1 MEGSRF
7 VSSLE
12 IQLISITERGLR
24 LDVTLDVNSLAPE
37 GVEPLPMGDVTVRGS
52 LTPMIGQFLF
62 QGTVEGVYT
71 QPCARCLEK
80 AEIPV
85 SLPVVWTFEEG
96 PDTRHAIRAD
106 EDGEE
111 GVGVEEEDEAYGLFA
126 FHGTVLDLSR
136 PVWVEATLALPVK
149 FVCREDCRG
158 LCPLCGANRNTA
170 PCACPEEVIDETPVQ
185 NSGFAGLK
193 DLFPDLPE

>member
-1 MEGSRF
+1 MEGRRF

-12 IQLISITERGLR
+12 IPLISITERGFR
-24 LDVTLDVNSLAPE
+24 LEVTQDVNSLRPE
-37 GVEPLPMGDVTVRGS
+37 GVEPLPMGEVTVRGT
-52 LTPMIGQFLF
+52 LTPMIGQYLF
-62 QGTVEGVYT
+62 QGTVEGVYS
-71 QPCARCLEK
+71 QPCARCLEG

-96 PDTRHAIRAD
+96 PTDHRGRDMED
-106 EDGEE
+106 EGEMP
-111 GVGVEEEDEAYGLFA
+111 VEEEDEAYGLFA
-126 FHGTVLDLSR
+126 YQGAAIDMAR
-136 PVWVEATLALPVK
+136 PVWAEATLALPVK

-158 LCPLCGANRNTA
+158 LCPMCGGNRNTV
-170 PCACPEEVIDETPVQ
+170 PCACQEVVIEEPPVQ

>member
-1 MEGSRF
+1 MEGSRV

-12 IQLISITERGLR
+12 IQLISVTERGFR
-24 LDVTLDVNSLAPE
+24 LDVTLDVNDLRPD
-37 GVEPLPMGDVTVRGS
+37 GVEPLPMGEVTVRGT
-52 LTPMIGQFLF
+52 LTPMIGQYLF
-62 QGTVEGVYT
+62 QGTVEGVFS
-71 QPCARCLEK
+71 QPCARCLEH

-96 PDTRHAIRAD
+96 PAD
-106 EDGEE
+106 NRRRDDDDEE
-111 GVGVEEEDEAYGLFA
+111 VAVEVEDEAYGLYA
-126 FHGTVLDLSR
+126 YQGTSLDLTW
-136 PVWVEATLALPVK
+136 PVWTEVALALPVK

-158 LCPLCGANRNTA
+158 LCPVCGGNRNVE
-170 PCACPEEVIDETPVQ
+170 PCTCSEEVIEETPVQ

>member
-1 MEGSRF
+1 MEGRRF

-12 IQLISITERGLR
+12 IPLISITERGFR
-24 LDVTLDVNSLAPE
+24 LDVTLDINSLRPDK
-37 GVEPLPMGDVTVRGS
+37 VEPLPMDEVTVRGT
-52 LTPMIGQFLF
+52 LTPMIGQYLF
-62 QGTVEGVYT
+62 QGTVEGVFS
-71 QPCARCLEK
+71 QPCARCLET

-96 PDTRHAIRAD
+96 S
-106 EDGEE
+106 GEHR
-111 GVGVEEEDEAYGLFA
+111 GRSLEEEDEAYGLFA
-126 FHGTVLDLSR
+126 YQGAAIDLAR
-136 PVWVEATLALPVK
+136 PVWAEVNLALPVK

-158 LCPLCGANRNTA
+158 LCPMCGGNRNTA
-170 PCACPEEVIDETPVQ
+170 PCTCREVVIEEPPVQ